1 MLLTLVRHG
10 KTDWNESGRCQGV
23 SDVPLNSRGAEQAER
38 LALSLRDEK
47 IDRIYSSDLR
57 RARETAERIAA
68 HHSIEVNLR
77 EDLREMD
84 QGMFEGLEFS
94 YIRENHSDVLR
105 RWREE
110 PETLRI
116 PGGETLI
123 EVQRRAFDAVCD
135 IESRFGSLNILVVSH
150 NLTIIT
156 LLCKFAGRSLSDF
169 RDYMVDE
176 ASKSVVRVRD
186 GKFSVVSVNDV
197 AHLELPDGR

>member
-23 SDVPLNSRGAEQAER
+23 SDVPLNSRGVEQAER
-38 LALSLRDEK
+38 LAASLGDER

-57 RARETAERIAA
+57 RARQTAEKIAA
-68 HHSIEVNLR
+68 RHSIEVNVR
-77 EDLREMD
+77 EELREMD

-94 YIRENHSDVLR
+94 RIREKHSDILR

-123 EVQRRAFDAVCD
+123 EVQRRAFAAVMD
-135 IESRFGSLNILVVSH
+135 IESRFGSLNILAVSH

-156 LLCKFAGRSLSDF
+156 LLCRFADKPLDRF
-169 RDYMVDE
+169 RDYVVDE
-176 ASKSVVRVRD
+176 ASKSVVEIRD
-186 GKFSVVSVNDV
+186 GNFSVVSVNDV
-197 AHLELPDGR
+197 AHLESRDGR